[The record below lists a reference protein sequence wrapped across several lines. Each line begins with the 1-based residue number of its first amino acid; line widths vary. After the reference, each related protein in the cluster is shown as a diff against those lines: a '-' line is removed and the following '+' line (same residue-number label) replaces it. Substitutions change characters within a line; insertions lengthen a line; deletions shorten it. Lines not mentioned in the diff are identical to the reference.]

1 MIKTKPTTFGTLKES
16 YSLLDSEVD
25 ALSEGG
31 LYISW
36 QSIPGVFPR
45 LVYFLDQTLA
55 DSVSHSLSY
64 FS

>member
-36 QSIPGVFPR
+36 QSIPVF
-45 LVYFLDQTLA
+45 FLGLFIFLTK
-55 DSVSHSLSY
+55 
-64 FS
+64 F